1 MIPGGTGWGGGGM
14 TSGGR
19 GGKVKRGRN
28 LNRMEDG
35 GGSRFLSAE
44 KEQELRAN
52 LERRN
57 STASEVEETMRDEEG
72 VRMEQRVGETG
83 GGDSTAPNVRGTR
96 ELYRNRT
103 LGEELNE
110 FDMGVKMMEVSEKI
124 RGEVKNILS
133 KLEEGN
139 IDMEGVKR
147 ATREGLIALVEG
159 MDAVMNGI
167 SDGIQKERS
176 VRNDEVSRNEKRME
190 EMEDR
195 LKENKEKLE
204 GMRQAKEREARKESS
219 QSLKEKLRQGE
230 RQLKYL
236 DVDFGRVTSSR
247 REIVEKAIAYMKE
260 EVALSDRK
268 RLDGILR
275 RTRFVILGKETR
287 LREVEEQRFYTVPIM
302 LEFRTEGDKVEVEE
316 LLRAVGWF
324 PVYHWPVECLE
335 FVKEARAEVRNL
347 GFTEDRHYIKIR
359 PDWREGRMELKA
371 EVKES
376 RVGAKYR
383 TVAVWDIP
391 PADMNMWTSD
401 QAKPRKTFV
410 GQVGG

>member
-1 MIPGGTGWGGGGM
+1 M
-14 TSGGR
+14 
-19 GGKVKRGRN
+19 
-28 LNRMEDG
+28 
-35 GGSRFLSAE
+35 
-44 KEQELRAN
+44 
-52 LERRN
+52 
-57 STASEVEETMRDEEG
+57 
-72 VRMEQRVGETG
+72 
-83 GGDSTAPNVRGTR
+83 
-96 ELYRNRT
+96 
-103 LGEELNE
+103 
-110 FDMGVKMMEVSEKI
+110 
-124 RGEVKNILS
+124 
-133 KLEEGN
+133 
-139 IDMEGVKR
+139 
-147 ATREGLIALVEG
+147 
-159 MDAVMNGI
+159 
-167 SDGIQKERS
+167 
-176 VRNDEVSRNEKRME
+176 
-190 EMEDR
+190 
-195 LKENKEKLE
+195 
-204 GMRQAKEREARKESS
+204 
-219 QSLKEKLRQGE
+219 
-230 RQLKYL
+230 
-236 DVDFGRVTSSR
+236 TSSR
-247 REIVEKAIAYMKE
+247 REIVEKAISYMKE

-324 PVYHWPVECLE
+324 LVYHWPVECLE
-335 FVKEARAEVRNL
+335 FVKEAGAEVRNL

>member
-1 MIPGGTGWGGGGM
+1 MIRGGTGWGGGAM

-167 SDGIQKERS
+167 SDGIQKERN
-176 VRNDEVSRNEKRME
+176 V
-190 EMEDR
+190 
-195 LKENKEKLE
+195 
-204 GMRQAKEREARKESS
+204 
-219 QSLKEKLRQGE
+219 
-230 RQLKYL
+230 
-236 DVDFGRVTSSR
+236 
-247 REIVEKAIAYMKE
+247 
-260 EVALSDRK
+260 
-268 RLDGILR
+268 
-275 RTRFVILGKETR
+275 
-287 LREVEEQRFYTVPIM
+287 
-302 LEFRTEGDKVEVEE
+302 
-316 LLRAVGWF
+316 
-324 PVYHWPVECLE
+324 
-335 FVKEARAEVRNL
+335 
-347 GFTEDRHYIKIR
+347 
-359 PDWREGRMELKA
+359 
-371 EVKES
+371 
-376 RVGAKYR
+376 
-383 TVAVWDIP
+383 
-391 PADMNMWTSD
+391 
-401 QAKPRKTFV
+401 
-410 GQVGG
+410 